1 MKSQLDR
8 QIPFSSQED
17 NIIAQISLS
26 DVYPDGVFKSVDIH
40 SLVSTDLL

>member
-17 NIIAQISLS
+17 NIIAQISFS
-26 DVYPDGVFKSVDIH
+26 DVYPDGVFKSLNIH
-40 SLVSTDLL
+40 SLVSIDLL